1 MQCGMRF
8 WAVRL
13 DDYIRIR
20 ELAGTKAGILLKGI
34 LTNADQGAA
43 FLIHTPRLVSGA
55 CFPATLAMTSTLQPG
70 TLTGL
75 ACLVACI

>member
-20 ELAGTKAGILLKGI
+20 ELAGTKAGTLLKGI
-34 LTNADQGAA
+34 LTNADQGVA
-43 FLIHTPRLVSGA
+43 FLLHTSDL
-55 CFPATLAMTSTLQPG
+55 
-70 TLTGL
+70 
-75 ACLVACI
+75 